1 LSEPG
6 ELAVGRVGRP
16 HGLDGSFYV
25 TRPLVRAL
33 APGARLRVGTV
44 ERTIER
50 RAGTDARPIVRLS
63 GIVGRDAAQELRGAE
78 LRIDR
83 ESLPKLAEGEWWAHE
98 LAGLRVVAADGE
110 IGTVREMIELPSCEA
125 LLVDTSDGAELIVPL
140 VRDAVLRID
149 VPAGLAEVDAGFLSE
164 E

>member
-1 LSEPG
+1 LSEPR

-33 APGARLRVGTV
+33 RPGARLRVGEL

-50 RAGTDARPIVRLS
+50 RAGTDARPIIRLS
-63 GIVGRDAAQELRGAE
+63 GVVGREGAQALRGVE
-78 LRIDR
+78 LSIDR
-83 ESLPKLAEGEWWAHE
+83 DSLPKLAEGEWWAHE
-98 LAGLRVVAADGE
+98 LAGLRVTAADGQ

-125 LLVDTSDGAELIVPL
+125 LLVDTPEGAELIVPL
-140 VRDAVLRID
+140 VRDAVRRVD
-149 VPAGLAEVDAGFLSE
+149 VQAGLVEVDAGFLSE